1 MNHLQ
6 QSEEA
11 DKRGLELGR
20 EQGKALENTLR
31 HMIED
36 VADTGAEK
44 QVGDYLVGYAIEE
57 AEGMYESHDGRLEWT
72 EPGENNVHV
81 EVSVRDAADGR
92 FIPGLAP
99 EVMLIDQE
107 GNRFGPYRHQL
118 LWHPY
123 LYHYGR
129 NWYLPKAGTY
139 SLLVRFDAPVFPRH
153 DKVNGLRFENGGECE
168 FDRVEIE
175 IGDA

>member
-1 MNHLQ
+1 MNKLQ

-20 EQGKALENTLR
+20 KQGEALENTLR

-36 VADTGAEK
+36 VADTGGEQ
-44 QVGDYLVGYAIEE
+44 QVGDYLVSYAIEE
-57 AEGMYESHDGRLEWT
+57 AEGMYVSRDGQIEWA
-72 EPGENNVHV
+72 EPGEENVHV
-81 EVSVRDAADGR
+81 EVSIRDAADGR

-99 EVMLIDQE
+99 DVTLIDE
-107 GNRFGPYRHQL
+107 RGNAYGPHRHPL

-129 NWYLPKAGTY
+129 NWHLPKGGTY
-139 SLLVRFDAPVFPRH
+139 SLLVRFDAPGFPRH
-153 DKVNGLRFENGGECE
+153 DKVNGLRFRKGAECT
-168 FDRVEIE
+168 FDGVEIE
-175 IGDA
+175 IDA